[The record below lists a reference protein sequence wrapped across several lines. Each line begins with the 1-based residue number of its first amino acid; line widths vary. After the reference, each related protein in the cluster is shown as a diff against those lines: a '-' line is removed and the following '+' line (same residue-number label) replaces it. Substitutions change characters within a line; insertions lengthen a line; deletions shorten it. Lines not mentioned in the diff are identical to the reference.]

1 VLLHGLEIV
10 ADKRLPL
17 VQSLAQHFGVEI
29 IHADLSSF
37 ADTESIIQVDNPE
50 QIKGKLVLLVPQFS
64 FSSSINDQLMQ
75 ALLLAHQVKAHRAHG
90 IVCFMPY
97 LAYARQCRS
106 VDGAYIGSLQAIGLF
121 CKAAGIDHVFACQVH
136 EALCESTFP
145 LPLHD
150 ISLTELWHET
160 LEKELSSDDLKNI
173 CFVSPDD
180 LKNICFVSPDRG
192 GVERAKQ
199 LAKKFDAPWAFVEK
213 KRVEFDRS
221 VAVNLVG
228 DVKGKTVMIID
239 DIVDT
244 GRTADEA
251 AKLVLKNG
259 ATKVLGCFSHAVL
272 SNGAVSRLEKSE
284 IESVW
289 LTNSVVLG
297 DASLSKKFNSI
308 SIDNIVIRNLD
319 GFLKRG

>member
-1 VLLHGLEIV
+1 MVLLHGLEIV

-29 IHADLSSF
+29 IHADLNSF
-37 ADTESIIQVDNPE
+37 ADTESIIQVENPE
-50 QIKGKLVLLVPQFS
+50 RIKGKLVLLVPQFS

-75 ALLLAHQVKAHRAHG
+75 VLLLAHQVKAHRAIG
-90 IVCFMPY
+90 IVCLMPY

-121 CKAAGIDHVFACQVH
+121 CKAVGIDHVFACETH
-136 EALCESTFP
+136 EALCVSTFP

-150 ISLTELWHET
+150 ISLTELWYET
-160 LEKELSSDDLKNI
+160 LRKDL
-173 CFVSPDD
+173 SPDD
-180 LKNICFVSPDRG
+180 LKNSCFVSPDRG
-192 GVERAKQ
+192 GIDRAKQ
-199 LAKKFDAPWAFVEK
+199 LAKKFDSPWAFVEK

-228 DVKGKTVMIID
+228 DVEGKVVIIID

-244 GRTADEA
+244 GRTAVEA
-251 AKLVLKNG
+251 TRLVLKNG

-272 SNGAVSRLEKSE
+272 SGDSVVCLEKSS
-284 IESVW
+284 IERIW
-289 LTNSVVLG
+289 LTNSVALSNVVLG
-297 DASLSKKFNSI
+297 EKFNSI
-308 SIDNIVIRNLD
+308 SIDNIVIRNFD
-319 GFLKRG
+319 NFLKRG